1 VGSRNKIYRK
11 SNKDRLN
18 RDGGR
23 GNGIAMLSGYQEGD
37 NALSLIE
44 NIKEMLPRDG
54 GVDILHRSKITVIN
68 VGQILVTK
76 GVTDLANQDKDFA
89 TYVP

>member
-1 VGSRNKIYRK
+1 MV
-11 SNKDRLN
+11 
-18 RDGGR
+18 
-23 GNGIAMLSGYQEGD
+23 
-37 NALSLIE
+37 
-44 NIKEMLPRDG
+44 

-76 GVTDLANQDKDFA
+76 AIVDLAKQDKDFA